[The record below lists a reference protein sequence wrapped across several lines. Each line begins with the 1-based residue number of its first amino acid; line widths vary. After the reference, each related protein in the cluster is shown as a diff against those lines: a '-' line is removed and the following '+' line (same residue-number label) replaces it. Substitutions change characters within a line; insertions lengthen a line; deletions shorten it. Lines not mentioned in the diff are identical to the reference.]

1 MSMYGYDISFYD
13 YGFND
18 PSVNTSSIF
27 GNPIIDYDDHLYAA
41 RRRPPARQRDIPANT
56 PTVLRHDGSSPLPL
70 GMDWSLPPRVWEGRN
85 SVWPHDSQK
94 KWSYCVTV
102 PSWTIIPSAS
112 GSETVFFKVQVGI
125 QSPEG
130 ITSTREVLRRFN
142 DFLNLYSELRKEFP
156 KKHLPSTPP
165 RRLIKMRSKTLL
177 EERRGALEGWVEK
190 LLSDIDVSRTA
201 LVAIFLELE
210 AAARQS
216 FSELNKNE
224 SAANSAPSDPFPSNS
239 QTSLL
244 ESSSS
249 ITSDLDNP
257 CPNETSHVERES
269 YTGME
274 RDLEELTRQCMEL
287 ELRLTIEQDA
297 RANAESMKTTTM
309 QQNEMLLKELDD
321 AKNQI
326 EILKK
331 QQDVMELKSKSDIKI
346 LVEEV
351 KSLRTSNTELKQ
363 ELNQM
368 LNSFYSEQQR

>member
-70 GMDWSLPPRVWEGRN
+70 GMDWSLPPRVWDVGIGSYITLGHSVSLFQCRLTCDGNKHREGRN

-130 ITSTREVLRRFN
+130 ITSTRE
-142 DFLNLYSELRKEFP
+142 LRKEFP

-165 RRLIKMRSKTLL
+165 RRLIKMRSKTF
-177 EERRGALEGWVEK
+177 EEDIHRNEKRRRGALEGWVEK

-201 LVAIFLELE
+201 LLQAF
-210 AAARQS
+210 
-216 FSELNKNE
+216 
-224 SAANSAPSDPFPSNS
+224 
-239 QTSLL
+239 
-244 ESSSS
+244 
-249 ITSDLDNP
+249 
-257 CPNETSHVERES
+257 
-269 YTGME
+269 
-274 RDLEELTRQCMEL
+274 
-287 ELRLTIEQDA
+287 
-297 RANAESMKTTTM
+297 
-309 QQNEMLLKELDD
+309 
-321 AKNQI
+321 
-326 EILKK
+326 
-331 QQDVMELKSKSDIKI
+331 
-346 LVEEV
+346 
-351 KSLRTSNTELKQ
+351 
-363 ELNQM
+363 
-368 LNSFYSEQQR
+368 